1 MGHHAY
7 ASDGVAITL
16 AGSTL
21 ALICAAGL
29 WGAYR
34 VQMPRPV
41 PSIVIGISCY
51 TIVYGV
57 FVQGYYTEWV
67 WQIIA
72 DVSVLLNLFMYVE
85 IARAIR
91 SRRSTIPLAIALP
104 MCCRVARDGPD
115 QPHHPALRA
124 GRGGGVREAV

>member
-1 MGHHAY
+1 MGHVY
-7 ASDGVAITL
+7 ASDGVVLTL
-16 AGSTL
+16 TGSLL
-21 ALICAAGL
+21 ALICAACL

-34 VQMPRPV
+34 VEMPRPV
-41 PSIVIGISCY
+41 PAIVIGICCY

-57 FVQGYYTEWV
+57 FVQGYYSEWV

-91 SRRSTIPLAIALP
+91 SKRSTIPLAIARP

-124 GRGGGVREAV
+124 GCGGRVSEAV